1 MLVLAGSAD
10 LLNRMIPGPRV
21 LVIQEGGYHRMTFGN
36 RKGGTAAVAAAPLAA
51 NDLPLQ
57 LLVWDDDEGA
67 V

>member
-1 MLVLAGSAD
+1 
-10 LLNRMIPGPRV
+10 
-21 LVIQEGGYHRMTFGN
+21 MTFGN